1 MFALYGLGAFQ
12 TVHGLFE
19 PMDKTPGTAVATGA
33 GAFAAGLIAF
43 GSEGLK
49 LSARIGRSAAVG
61 AVVGGAKLMFFSA
74 TQRRA

>member
-1 MFALYGLGAFQ
+1 LCFPAAFQ
-12 TVHGLFE
+12 AVHGLCE
-19 PMDKTPGTAVATGA
+19 PIDKTPGVAVATGA

-49 LSARIGRSAAVG
+49 MSTRIGRSAAVG
-61 AVVGGAKLMFFSA
+61 AVVGVAKLMFFTA